1 MFNVKNIKKYY
12 IPIVRKTRSFLLSAK
27 SREFLFF
34 LFFVFVSFCF
44 WLLQILNET
53 YQTEFKIPLRLKNVP
68 KEVVMISEIP
78 SEIRVKVED
87 RGTILLNYML
97 GRTFFPATFDFADY
111 ENKGTRVVIP
121 SSELSKKIATQL
133 NGTTRILAI
142 RPDTVDF
149 IYTKGTA
156 MKVPVAVNTE
166 VTTGRQYYVSDVKC
180 NPDSVTVYAPEESLK
195 NILTAY
201 TQPIDLE
208 DITDTVVK
216 HVPLQ
221 STRGIKFVPSSVEV
235 SICVDMYSEKTVEV
249 PVVGFDFPKGKVL
262 RTFPSKVEVTFQVG
276 LAYFK
281 SITAN
286 NFLVGVSYLDLQKA
300 SSDKATVIF
309 RGIPEHVSHIRI
321 SPSSIDYLIEEQT
334 IQHKDSIAHD

>member
-1 MFNVKNIKKYY
+1 
-12 IPIVRKTRSFLLSAK
+12 
-27 SREFLFF
+27 
-34 LFFVFVSFCF
+34 
-44 WLLQILNET
+44 
-53 YQTEFKIPLRLKNVP
+53 
-68 KEVVMISEIP
+68 MISEIP
-78 SEIRVKVED
+78 SEIKVKVED

-97 GRTFFPATFDFADY
+97 GRTFFPVTFDFADY

-133 NGTTRILAI
+133 NGTTRVLAI

-180 NPDSVTVYAPEESLK
+180 SPDSVTVYAPEEALK
-195 NILTAY
+195 NVLTAY

-216 HVPLQ
+216 HVSLQ

-235 SICVDMYSEKTVEV
+235 SVCVDMYSEKTVEV

-262 RTFPSKVEVTFQVG
+262 RTFPSKVQVTFQVG

-286 NFLVGVSYLDLQKA
+286 KFLVGVSYLDLQKE
-300 SSDKATVIF
+300 SSDKATVIL
-309 RGIPEHVSHIRI
+309 RGIPEHASHIRI

-334 IQHKDSIAHD
+334 IQCKDSAAHD

>member
-1 MFNVKNIKKYY
+1 MKNIKKYY
-12 IPIVRKTRSFLLSAK
+12 IPLLRKIRNFLLSDK
-27 SREFLFF
+27 CREFLFF
-34 LFFVFVSFCF
+34 LFFVFISFCF

-68 KEVVMISEIP
+68 KEVVLTSDIP

-121 SSELSKKIATQL
+121 ASELSKKIATQL

-149 IYTKGTA
+149 IYTRGTA
-156 MKVPVAVNTE
+156 MKVPVAVNKE

-180 NPDSVTVYAPEESLK
+180 QPDSVTVYAPEEVLK
-195 NILTAY
+195 NVLTAY
-201 TQPIDLE
+201 TQPIDLK

-221 STRGIKFVPSSVEV
+221 TIRGIKYVPSSVEV
-235 SICVDMYSEKTVEV
+235 AVCVDMYSEKTVEV
-249 PVVGFDFPKGKVL
+249 PVIGFDFPKGKVL
-262 RTFPSKVEVTFQVG
+262 RTFPSKVQVTFQVG
-276 LAYFK
+276 LANFK

-286 NFLVGVSYLDLQKA
+286 DFLVGVVYPDLQKE
-300 SSDKATVIF
+300 SGDKATVIL
-309 RGIPEHVSHIRI
+309 RATPEHVSHIRI
-321 SPSSIDYLIEEQT
+321 SPATIDYLIEEQT
-334 IQHKDSIAHD
+334 VLPKDSLAHD

>member
-1 MFNVKNIKKYY
+1 MKNIKKYY
-12 IPIVRKTRSFLLSAK
+12 IPVLRKIRNFLLSAK
-27 SREFLFF
+27 CREFLFF

-53 YQTEFKIPLRLKNVP
+53 YQTEFNIPLRLKNVP
-68 KEVVMISEIP
+68 KEVVMTSDMP

-111 ENKGTRVVIP
+111 DNKGPRVVI
-121 SSELSKKIATQL
+121 SASELSKKIATQL
-133 NGTTRILAI
+133 NATTRILAI

-149 IYTKGTA
+149 IYTKGIA
-156 MKVPVAVNTE
+156 KKVPVAVNRN
-166 VTTGRQYYVSDVKC
+166 VTTGRQYYVSDVRC
-180 NPDSVTVYAPEESLK
+180 QPDSVTVYAPEEALK
-195 NILTAY
+195 NVLTAY
-201 TQPIDLE
+201 TQPVDLN
-208 DITDTVVK
+208 DVTDTVVK

-221 STRGIKFVPSSVEV
+221 SMRGVKFVPSSVEV

-249 PVVGFDFPKGKVL
+249 PVVGFDFPRGKVL
-262 RTFPSKVEVTFQVG
+262 RTFPSKVQVTFQVG

-281 SITAN
+281 SITAKD
-286 NFLVGVSYLDLQKA
+286 FLLGVSYLDLQKE
-300 SSDKATVIF
+300 SNEKATVVL

-321 SPSSIDYLIEEQT
+321 SPAVIDYLIEEQT
-334 IQHKDSIAHD
+334 VYPPNDKP

>member
-1 MFNVKNIKKYY
+1 MKNIKKYY
-12 IPIVRKTRSFLLSAK
+12 IPVLRKIRSFLLSDK
-27 SREFLFF
+27 CREFLFF

-53 YQTEFKIPLRLKNVP
+53 YQTEFRIPLRLKNVP
-68 KEVVMISEIP
+68 KEVVMTLDIP

-111 ENKGTRVVIP
+111 ADKGTRVVIP
-121 SSELSKKIATQL
+121 ASELSKKIATQL

-156 MKVPVAVNTE
+156 MKVPVVVNKD

-180 NPDSVTVYAPEESLK
+180 QPDSVTVYAPEEALK
-195 NILTAY
+195 NVLTAY
-201 TQPIDLE
+201 TQPIELK

-216 HVPLQ
+216 HVSLQ

-249 PVVGFDFPKGKVL
+249 PVVGFDFPRGKVL

-286 NFLVGVSYLDLQKA
+286 DFLVGVSYVDLQKG
-300 SSDKATVIF
+300 SGDKATVVL

-321 SPSSIDYLIEEQT
+321 SPASIDYLIEEQM
-334 IQHKDSIAHD
+334 IQRKDL